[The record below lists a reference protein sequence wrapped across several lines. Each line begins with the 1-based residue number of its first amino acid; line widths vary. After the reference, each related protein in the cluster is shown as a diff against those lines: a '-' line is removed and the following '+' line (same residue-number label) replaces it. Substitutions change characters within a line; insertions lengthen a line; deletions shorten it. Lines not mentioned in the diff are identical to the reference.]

1 VPAFSFVAVRSRNMN
16 ATGAMLAVSRE
27 STDTRNASMKSPLFA
42 AVLAFASAGTL
53 PFHAAS
59 AAEPAQADVALKHA
73 VECYVGAY
81 RLPDASIDIGPSDG
95 GLRWRHVDGRS
106 GKLVMDGDGGWKS
119 LEGWTDRADGHRIA
133 LSGCG
138 RDAKLHFDGVVAPR
152 IAFEVRETAFA
163 GDGGTR
169 LEGRLVMPEGDA
181 QVPLVV
187 LVHGAEHDS
196 ARTWDFMQR
205 QLPAEGVAAF
215 VYDKRGTGDS
225 EGSYTQDYGVLAN
238 DAVAA
243 MQEAKRMAGA
253 RANRFGF
260 RGGSQGGWVAPLAA
274 TRTRVDFV
282 IVGYGLAVNALQE
295 DREATILQMQ
305 LKGYPPD
312 IIDSALE
319 ITDAAAVVVSSDGER
334 GIPEFDA
341 VRMKYRD
348 RPWYKDVYG
357 NFTHVILPY
366 MGDDLRRMAQQYKW
380 GTPWHYDPMPVLREL
395 RTPQLWELGD
405 ADIDAPMGETFH
417 RLRSLAREGA
427 PITIAVFPGGEH
439 GMTTFEKAA
448 DGTRTSLRYA
458 EGYTRMTVDFARG
471 KLGTAYGKARIYRA
485 GD

>member
-1 VPAFSFVAVRSRNMN
+1 M
-16 ATGAMLAVSRE
+16 
-27 STDTRNASMKSPLFA
+27 TDTRIESMKSPFFA
-42 AVLAFASAGTL
+42 AALAFAFAMPL
-53 PFHAAS
+53 PAVAATTN
-59 AAEPAQADVALKHA
+59 PPQADAALAHA
-73 VECYVGAY
+73 TECYVGAY
-81 RLPDASIDIGPSDG
+81 RLPGASIDVGPSDG

-106 GKLVMDGDGGWKS
+106 GKLVASGDGGWKS
-119 LEGWTDRADGHRIA
+119 LEGWTDRADGHRID

-138 RDAKLHFDGVVAPR
+138 RDAVLHFDGIAAPR
-152 IAFEVRETAFA
+152 IALEERETTFA
-163 GDGGTR
+163 GEGGTR
-169 LEGRLVMPEGDA
+169 LAGRLLMPEGA
-181 QVPLVV
+181 EHVPLVV

-225 EGSYTQDYGVLAN
+225 GGSYTQDYDVLAD

-243 MQEAKRMAGA
+243 MREAKRLAGA

-274 TRTRVDFV
+274 TRTKVDFV
-282 IVGYGLAVNALQE
+282 VVGYGLAVNALQE

-312 IIDSALE
+312 IIDSALQ

-348 RPWYKDVYG
+348 QPWYKDVYG

-366 MGDDLRRMAQQYKW
+366 MGDDLRRLAQEYKW
-380 GTPWHYDPMPVLREL
+380 GTPWHYDSMPVLREL

-417 RLRSLAREGA
+417 RLRMLAREGA

-439 GMTTFEKAA
+439 GMTTFETAP

-458 EGYTRMTVDFARG
+458 EGYTRMTVDFAMG
-471 KLGTAYGKARIYRA
+471 KLGAAYGHARMYPA
-485 GD
+485 GR

>member
-1 VPAFSFVAVRSRNMN
+1 
-16 ATGAMLAVSRE
+16 MLAVSMWI
-27 STDTRNASMKSPLFA
+27 TDPRIVSMKSFLFA
-42 AVLAFASAGTL
+42 AALAFFFAM
-53 PFHAAS
+53 PFSAAS
-59 AAEPAQADVALKHA
+59 ATPDPAQANEALA
-73 VECYVGAY
+73 RATECFVGAY
-81 RLPDASIDIGPSDG
+81 RLPGASIDIGPSDG

-106 GKLVMDGDGGWKS
+106 GKLVAVGDGDWNS
-119 LEGWTDRADGHRIA
+119 LEGWTDRDDGHRIA
-133 LSGCG
+133 FSGCG
-138 RDAKLHFDGVVAPR
+138 RDAVLNFDGIAAPR
-152 IAFEVRETAFA
+152 IALQVRETTFV

-169 LEGRLVMPEGDA
+169 LAGRLVLPAGDA
-181 QVPLVV
+181 KVPLVV
-187 LVHGAEHDS
+187 LVHGAEQDS

-225 EGSYTQDYGVLAN
+225 AGSYTQDYSVLAN

-243 MQEAKRMAGA
+243 MREAKRMAGVRVV
-253 RANRFGF
+253 RAGF

-274 TRTRVDFV
+274 TRTHVDFV

-319 ITDAAAVVVSSDGER
+319 IVDAAGVLAGSDFRQGFEA
-334 GIPEFDA
+334 FDA
-341 VRMKYRD
+341 VRKKYRD

-357 NFTHVILPY
+357 NFTHLLLPY
-366 MGDDLRRMAQQYKW
+366 YGDELRQKVQPYRF

-405 ADIDAPMGETFH
+405 ADIDAPMAETFH
-417 RLRSLAREGA
+417 RLRTLAREGA
-427 PITIAVFPGGEH
+427 PIAIAVFPGGEH
-439 GMTTFEKAA
+439 GMTTFENAP

-458 EGYTRMTVDFARG
+458 EGYTRMTVDFAKG
-471 KLGTAYGKARIYRA
+471 KLGGTYGNARMYRA
-485 GD
+485 GQ

>member
-1 VPAFSFVAVRSRNMN
+1 
-16 ATGAMLAVSRE
+16 
-27 STDTRNASMKSPLFA
+27 MKSPFFSVA
-42 AVLAFASAGTL
+42 LAFAFAMPLPAVSATTNPG
-53 PFHAAS
+53 
-59 AAEPAQADVALKHA
+59 QADAALAHA
-73 VECYVGAY
+73 NECYVGAY
-81 RLPDASIDIGPSDG
+81 RLPGASIDVGPSDG
-95 GLRWRHVDGRS
+95 GLRWRHIDGRS
-106 GKLVMDGDGGWKS
+106 GKLVATGAGGWNS

-133 LSGCG
+133 FSGCG
-138 RDAKLHFDGVVAPR
+138 RDAVLHFDDMAAPR
-152 IAFEVRETAFA
+152 IGLDVRETTFA

-169 LEGRLVMPEGDA
+169 LAGRVLMPEGA
-181 QVPLVV
+181 AKVPLVV

-225 EGSYTQDYGVLAN
+225 GGSYTQDYGVLAN

-243 MQEAKRMAGA
+243 MQEAKRLAGA
-253 RANRFGF
+253 RAGRAGF

-274 TRTRVDFV
+274 TRAKVDFV
-282 IVGYGLAVNALQE
+282 VVGYGLAVNALQE
-295 DREATILQMQ
+295 DREATILQMR

-319 ITDAAAVVVSSDGER
+319 IVDAAGIVAGSDFQR
-334 GIPEFDA
+334 GFEAFDA
-341 VRMKYRD
+341 IRMKYRD
-348 RPWYKDVYG
+348 QPWYKDVYG
-357 NFTHVILPY
+357 NFTHLLLPY
-366 MGDDLRRMAQQYKW
+366 FGDELRRQVQPYRF
-380 GTPWHYDPMPVLREL
+380 GTPWHYDPMPVLRQL

-417 RLRSLAREGA
+417 RLRMLANDGA

-439 GMTTFEKAA
+439 GMTTFETAP

-458 EGYTRMTVDFARG
+458 EGYTRMTVDFAKG
-471 KLGTAYGKARIYRA
+471 KLGAAYGNARMYRA

>member
-1 VPAFSFVAVRSRNMN
+1 
-16 ATGAMLAVSRE
+16 
-27 STDTRNASMKSPLFA
+27 MKSPLIA
-42 AVLAFASAGTL
+42 AVLAVAFAAVMPL
-53 PFHAAS
+53 HAAS
-59 AAEPAQADVALKHA
+59 ATTGPAQPDAALAHA
-73 VECYVGAY
+73 TECYVGAY
-81 RLPDASIDIGPSDG
+81 RLPDASIDVGPSDG

-106 GKLVMDGDGGWKS
+106 GKLVASGEGGWKS
-119 LEGWTDRADGHRIA
+119 LEGWTDRADGHHVA
-133 LSGCG
+133 FSGCG
-138 RDAKLHFDGVVAPR
+138 RDAVLHFDGIAAPR
-152 IAFEVRETAFA
+152 IAFEVRETTFS

-169 LEGRLVMPEGDA
+169 LAGRLVMPEGDA
-181 QVPLVV
+181 KVPLVV

-225 EGSYTQDYGVLAN
+225 AGSYTQDYSVLAN

-243 MQEAKRMAGA
+243 MQEAKRLAGA
-253 RANRFGF
+253 RIDRAGF

-274 TRTRVDFV
+274 TRTKVDFV

-312 IIDSALE
+312 VIDSALR

-341 VRMKYRD
+341 VRIKYRD
-348 RPWYKDVYG
+348 QPWYKDVYG

-366 MGDDLRRMAQQYKW
+366 MGDDLRRLAQQYKW
-380 GTPWHYDPMPVLREL
+380 GTPWHYDSMPVLREL

-417 RLRSLAREGA
+417 RLRMLAHDGA

-439 GMTTFEKAA
+439 GMTTFETAA

-458 EGYTRMTVDFARG
+458 EGYTRMTVDFAKGR
-471 KLGTAYGKARIYRA
+471 LGAAYGKARMYRP

>member
-1 VPAFSFVAVRSRNMN
+1 
-16 ATGAMLAVSRE
+16 
-27 STDTRNASMKSPLFA
+27 MKSRLFA
-42 AVLAFASAGTL
+42 TTLAFAFMVAM
-53 PFHAAS
+53 PFPAAS
-59 AAEPAQADVALKHA
+59 ATTDPAPAEPALLRAG
-73 VECYVGAY
+73 ECFVGAY
-81 RLPDASIDIGPSDG
+81 RLPDATIDVGPSDG

-106 GKLVMDGDGGWKS
+106 GTLVAAGDGGWNS
-119 LEGWTDRADGHRIA
+119 LQGWTARDDGHRIA
-133 LSGCG
+133 FSGCG
-138 RDAKLHFDGVVAPR
+138 RDAVLRFDGVAAPR
-152 IAFEVRETAFA
+152 IALQVRETTFA

-169 LEGRLVMPEGDA
+169 LAGRLLMPEGDA
-181 QVPLVV
+181 KVPLVV

-225 EGSYTQDYGVLAN
+225 GGSYTQDYSVLAN

-253 RANRFGF
+253 RVSRAGF

-274 TRTRVDFV
+274 TRTPVDFV

-305 LKGYPPD
+305 LKGYAPD
-312 IIDSALE
+312 IIDSALQ
-319 ITDAAAVVVSSDGER
+319 ITDAAAVVVGSDGER

-341 VRMKYRD
+341 VRMKYRNQS
-348 RPWYKDVYG
+348 WYKDVYG

-366 MGDDLRRMAQQYKW
+366 MGDDLRRVGQQYKW

-417 RLRSLAREGA
+417 RLRTLAREGA

-439 GMTTFEKAA
+439 GMTTFETGP

-458 EGYTRMTVDFARG
+458 EGYTRMTVDFAKGR
-471 KLGTAYGKARIYRA
+471 LGDAYGSARIYTA
-485 GD
+485 GQ